1 MNIVKSVLI
10 IFLSLVLTSNSFSQN
25 ILYADLDKI
34 MQTSEV
40 GKKIINYFKDKNN
53 VLIEK
58 VNLDKKNLLDKE
70 KSLISKKNIL
80 QPEEFNKKVN
90 DIKKEIDSLNKK
102 NSNELKKINN
112 EKNIVSKSFLEEIN
126 KILKEFAEK
135 NKIDIIISSNH
146 ILIGKSELD
155 VTDEILK
162 IVDSKIKKFEIKNE

>member
-1 MNIVKSVLI
+1 M
-10 IFLSLVLTSNSFSQN
+10 
-25 ILYADLDKI
+25 
-34 MQTSEV
+34 
-40 GKKIINYFKDKNN
+40 
-53 VLIEK
+53 
-58 VNLDKKNLLDKE
+58 
-70 KSLISKKNIL
+70 
-80 QPEEFNKKVN
+80 
-90 DIKKEIDSLNKK
+90 
-102 NSNELKKINN
+102 KKINN

>member
-70 KSLISKKNIL
+70 KSLISQKNIL
-80 QPEEFNKKVN
+80 QPE
-90 DIKKEIDSLNKK
+90 
-102 NSNELKKINN
+102 
-112 EKNIVSKSFLEEIN
+112 
-126 KILKEFAEK
+126 
-135 NKIDIIISSNH
+135 
-146 ILIGKSELD
+146 
-155 VTDEILK
+155 
-162 IVDSKIKKFEIKNE
+162 

>member
-70 KSLISKKNIL
+70 KSLISQKNIL

-112 EKNIVSKSFLEEIN
+112 EKNIVSKSFLDEIN